1 MLKIASGT
9 QNLRAKEAGAYELKE
24 VTRQFNTML
33 DQIDQLMAA
42 IRRQE
47 ETTRQYELQA
57 LSSQINPHFL
67 YNTLDTIIWMAEFQD
82 SQRVVQVTK
91 SLATYFRLALNQGK
105 DLICLS
111 DEINQVR
118 QYLFIQKQRYGDKL
132 EYEIAED
139 SDFDNLVLPK
149 LVLQERSIRLLYK

>member
-47 ETTRQYELQA
+47 EATRQYELQA

-82 SQRVVQVTK
+82 SQRVVPGDQV
-91 SLATYFRLALNQGK
+91 LGN
-105 DLICLS
+105 
-111 DEINQVR
+111 
-118 QYLFIQKQRYGDKL
+118 LFPLGAQSRKRI
-132 EYEIAED
+132 
-139 SDFDNLVLPK
+139 
-149 LVLQERSIRLLYK
+149 